1 MTLAFAVAA
10 AVLFGAGAYLLLDR
24 DLLRVVG
31 GIALISQAA
40 AVTLIGV
47 SLSRGRAPI
56 DPDPSRPVSD
66 PVPQALVLTAL
77 VIGLA
82 TLALLLALVHRV
94 VVVVRTARREELAAQ
109 EAEHAETLETD
120 QRRDRDEAA

>member
-1 MTLAFAVAA
+1 MILAFAVAA

-94 VVVVRTARREELAAQ
+94 VVVVRTARREELAAR
-109 EAEHAETLETD
+109 EAEHSETLETN
-120 QRRDRDEAA
+120 QQRDRDEAA

>member
-56 DPDPSRPVSD
+56 DPAPSRPVSD

-94 VVVVRTARREELAAQ
+94 VVVVRTARREELATQ
-109 EAEHAETLETD
+109 EAEHSETLETD
-120 QRRDRDEAA
+120 QQRDRDEAA